1 MKKITS
7 IEINDSD
14 LPASSTSRVFRIT
27 GDEGAVFSV
36 RVRTADSKYYNFV
49 GKVFQTNY
57 NAKTTLRNIEIKG
70 KSYSGAIV
78 FPADADGATYYFDV
92 FAESHFDTELSKE
105 VVGSFKNSD
114 NEREDLDFNHLF
126 YSTYISQIA
135 DVTVTIGLKA
145 DTDSEFT
152 SATLAQTATS
162 TQSPITTDEQTL
174 DLNFTIQNDATD
186 LKGFGHQLIK
196 TTIKDSDFFNL
207 TTQTIN
213 EPGRD
218 ASASFTNYVM
228 DSVDNLGVGMAIH
241 SVSAGSISGSPRV
254 IKAQKYPPTSTVSPG
269 EPFIKFNITQA
280 FSDNVIITFRA
291 YGSDNIKNSAGLEI
305 EFQDLKLEATPLT
318 KTVRGAI
325 SSSTTVTLNG
335 TYGVGKSTDGTYIEG
350 LGVNN
355 TSNNPITGVSAS
367 SSAGSITT
375 TVAQTLVDGT
385 KLHVIGCASE
395 YKLTGR
401 AVIKKFPSANTTI
414 YCDLSD
420 LLRLGTAS

>member
-1 MKKITS
+1 
-7 IEINDSD
+7 
-14 LPASSTSRVFRIT
+14 
-27 GDEGAVFSV
+27 
-36 RVRTADSKYYNFV
+36 
-49 GKVFQTNY
+49 
-57 NAKTTLRNIEIKG
+57 
-70 KSYSGAIV
+70 
-78 FPADADGATYYFDV
+78 
-92 FAESHFDTELSKE
+92 
-105 VVGSFKNSD
+105 
-114 NEREDLDFNHLF
+114 
-126 YSTYISQIA
+126 
-135 DVTVTIGLKA
+135 
-145 DTDSEFT
+145 
-152 SATLAQTATS
+152 
-162 TQSPITTDEQTL
+162 
-174 DLNFTIQNDATD
+174 
-186 LKGFGHQLIK
+186 
-196 TTIKDSDFFNL
+196 
-207 TTQTIN
+207 
-213 EPGRD
+213 
-218 ASASFTNYVM
+218 M

>member
-7 IEINDSD
+7 IKINDND
-14 LPASSTSRVFRIT
+14 LPASSSSRVFRIT

-49 GKVFQTNY
+49 GKAFQTNY

-78 FPADADGATYYFDV
+78 FPADADGATYHFEI
-92 FAESHFDTELSKE
+92 FAEPHFDTELSKE
-105 VVGSFKNSD
+105 VIGSFLNSD
-114 NEREDLDFNHLF
+114 SERENLEFNHLF
-126 YSTYISQIA
+126 YSTVISQVA
-135 DVTVTIGLKA
+135 NTTVTIGVKA
-145 DTDSEFT
+145 DTAGNYT
-152 SATLAQTATS
+152 SASLSQTVAS
-162 TQSPITTDEQTL
+162 TKSPIVTDEQTL
-174 DLNFTIQNDATD
+174 DLDFTIENVSSDGA
-186 LKGFGHQLIK
+186 GFGLQLIK
-196 TTIKDSDFFNL
+196 TTVTDSDFFTL
-207 TTQTIN
+207 TTQIIN

-269 EPFIKFNITQA
+269 EPFVKFSVAQA
-280 FSDNVIITFRA
+280 FSDNVTITFRA
-291 YGSDNIKNSAGLEI
+291 YGPSNIKNSTGVEV
-305 EFQDLKLEATPLT
+305 EFQDLKLEVVPLT
-318 KTVRGAI
+318 TTVRGGI
-325 SSSTTVTLNG
+325 SSTTAVNVDG
-335 TYGVGKSTDGTYIEG
+335 TYGIGKSTDGTYIEG
-350 LGVNN
+350 LGVDN
-355 TSNNPITGVSAS
+355 TSDNPITGVSAS

-375 TVAQTLVDGT
+375 TVAQTLAAGT
-385 KLHVIGCASE
+385 KLNIIGCAKK

-401 AVIKKFPSANTTI
+401 AIVKKFPTSDTTI
-414 YCDLSD
+414 YLDADD